1 MKQSSLIRFVSVVVA
16 VLMVAGS
23 VQAAGFSIYEAS
35 ASGNAM
41 GGAVV
46 GSAIDASTIYY
57 NPAAMTDLPGLQMLA
72 GVTVISPFADVKFA
86 GQSSTK
92 MHEQY
97 FWMPHAYASWQMADK
112 WWFGFGQYTE
122 YGLGTKYPFG
132 WAGAAS
138 SVEADLETT
147 TLNPNIAYKVTDEL
161 SLDLGLRIMYVNF
174 SYKNQPYA
182 GSVLPVYRSSIVSVE
197 GDDVAL
203 AWNSALQ
210 YKINDEWSFGFVYR
224 SPTWTH
230 IKGSAMGSGAAFQS
244 GYQYTHAD
252 GKIIMPASYTAGVNY
267 KPKQTKWNF
276 GGAVTYT
283 EWSSFEMLNINLNEK
298 LQNNAPLPGISSI
311 SKNKNWQDVFRFSV
325 GTQYEITDK
334 LAWRSGYVFD
344 IDPISAA
351 NADLM
356 LPAGDRHIIGTGF
369 GYKITEDVNV
379 DIAYNLLLGV
389 SQDRTLRGNPA
400 LGQADQEFSIKNSG
414 AHMLAISAGIKF

>member
-1 MKQSSLIRFVSVVVA
+1 MKQSSLIKFVSAVA
-16 VLMVAGS
+16 AVFMSAGS
-23 VQAAGFSIYEAS
+23 AFGAGFGIYEAS

-41 GGAVV
+41 GGAVI

-57 NPAAMTDLPGLQMLA
+57 NPAAMTELPGLQMLA
-72 GVTVISPFADVKFA
+72 GITVISPFADVKFA
-86 GQSSTK
+86 GHSATK

-97 FWMPHAYASWQMADK
+97 FWMPHAYASWQMAEK

-122 YGLGTKYPFG
+122 YGLGTKFPYG
-132 WAGAAS
+132 WSGAAS

-147 TLNPNIAYKVTDEL
+147 TLNPNVAYKVTDDL
-161 SLDLGLRIMYVNF
+161 SLDLGMRIMYVDF
-174 SYKNQPYA
+174 SYKTQPYA
-182 GSVLPVYRSSIVSVE
+182 ASALPAAVRDSVLTVA
-197 GDDVAL
+197 GDDIAL

-210 YKINDEWSFGFVYR
+210 YKISDEWSFGFVYR

-230 IKGSAMGSGAAFQS
+230 IKGHARANGAAFG
-244 GYQYTHAD
+244 GYRYTHAD

-283 EWSSFEMLNINLNEK
+283 EWSSFEMLNINQNE
-298 LQNNAPLPGISSI
+298 QITAAPI

-325 GTQYEITDK
+325 GTQYEISDK
-334 LAWRSGYVFD
+334 LAWRASYIFD
-344 IDPISAA
+344 IDPTSAA

-356 LPAGDRHIIGTGF
+356 LPAGDRHIVGTGF
-369 GYKITEDVNV
+369 GYKITEDMNI
-379 DIAYNLLLGV
+379 DLSYSLLLGAE
-389 SQDRTLRGNPA
+389 SDRTLKGNTNIP
-400 LGQADQEFSIKNSG
+400 GQVDQDFSVKNSG